1 MNTLDFPLDVDRL
14 SGLVFELSSQLHA
27 ERLHRIALE
36 TALAQAGIIDPAA
49 LQKMAS
55 DPALRELGRRAAEE
69 SVARLMR
76 VITERADA
84 RRPQREQNS

>member
-1 MNTLDFPLDVDRL
+1 MNMPVPSLDTDRL
-14 SGLVFELSSQLHA
+14 TGLVFELSSQLHA

-36 TALAQAGIIDPAA
+36 MALAQAGVIEPAA

-55 DPALRELGRRAAEE
+55 DPALRELGRRAVEE

-76 VITERADA
+76 VLTESDDA
-84 RRPQREQNS
+84 RAPLRAGG

>member
-1 MNTLDFPLDVDRL
+1 MNMPVPPLDTDRL
-14 SGLVFELSSQLHA
+14 TGLVFELSSQLHA

-36 TALAQAGIIDPAA
+36 MALAQAGVIEPAT

-55 DPALRELGRRAAEE
+55 DPALRELGRRAVEE

-76 VITERADA
+76 VLTESDDA
-84 RRPQREQNS
+84 RAPLRAGG

>member
-1 MNTLDFPLDVDRL
+1 MPVPPLDTDRL
-14 SGLVFELSSQLHA
+14 TGLVFELSSQLHA

-36 TALAQAGIIDPAA
+36 MALAQAGVIEPAT

-55 DPALRELGRRAAEE
+55 DPALRELGRRAVEE

-76 VITERADA
+76 VLTERDDA
-84 RRPQREQNS
+84 RAPLRAGG

>member
-1 MNTLDFPLDVDRL
+1 MTTSFTPLDTERL

-36 TALAQAGIIDPAA
+36 MALARAGVIDPST
-49 LQKMAS
+49 LQELAS
-55 DPALRELGRRAAEE
+55 DPVVRELGRRAVED

-76 VITERADA
+76 VLTERDDA
-84 RRPQREQNS
+84 RVPLRAGD